1 MRDEGAVSIVWGI
14 DRQKNPREI
23 IRRDV
28 RAGLV
33 DNVDR
38 NSEALCFLEPYL
50 NEYAMLPKKAR
61 PRGSV

>member
-1 MRDEGAVSIVWGI
+1 MCGAVAASVVQGI

-23 IRRDV
+23 GRGDV
-28 RAGLV
+28 RGGLV

-38 NSEALCFLEPYL
+38 NSEALCLWMPYL